1 MRILA
6 EFELFQ
12 LREKNYLDVDNHP
25 SIIAYKNVL
34 TSPSADFSPLAIAV
48 EEHGRDCPICGD
60 RYKKA
65 LDELFNERK

>member
-1 MRILA
+1 MRQLT
-6 EFELFQ
+6 ELELKQ
-12 LREKNYLDVDNHP
+12 LKEKNYLDSDGHP
-25 SIIAYKNVL
+25 SVKAYKYVF

-65 LDELFNERK
+65 IDELFNKN